1 MGLLHIRTLHRSRL
15 ERSGKILH
23 RTREMN
29 KQIEIGDICYLI
41 PYGEHPPR
49 CGRVVKIE
57 LAEPPRYLVQELFDQ
72 GVQTWFRADEI
83 AKLYSTLEVSK
94 MIGLE
99 TNHTINLLYSLG
111 KTIQWRLRNN
121 TPAYWRVTEE
131 DIEKIKNRRKGSIP
145 LQGRP
150 PEDKFAIHPEVM
162 GLLFPHPITRL
173 K

>member
-1 MGLLHIRTLHRSRL
+1 
-15 ERSGKILH
+15 
-23 RTREMN
+23 MN
-29 KQIEIGDICYLI
+29 KQIEIGDVCYLA

-49 CGRVVKIE
+49 CGRVLTIDPTE
-57 LAEPPRYLVQELFDQ
+57 APRYLLQELFDQ
-72 GVQTWFRADEI
+72 EAQTWFGADEI
-83 AKLYSTLEVSK
+83 IKLYPTPEVSK
-94 MIGLE
+94 MIGLK

-111 KTIQWRLRNN
+111 KTMQWRLRNN

-150 PEDKFAIHPEVM
+150 PEDKFVIHPEAM
-162 GLLFPHPITRL
+162 GLLFPHPATRL

>member
-1 MGLLHIRTLHRSRL
+1 
-15 ERSGKILH
+15 
-23 RTREMN
+23 MN
-29 KQIEIGDICYLI
+29 KQIETGDICYLA

-49 CGRVVKIE
+49 CGRVLKIQS
-57 LAEPPRYLVQELFDQ
+57 AETPRYLIQELFDQ
-72 GVQTWFRADEI
+72 GAQAWFSADEI
-83 AKLYSTLEVSK
+83 VKLYSTLEVSK
-94 MIGLE
+94 MIGLK

-111 KTIQWRLRNN
+111 KTMQWRLRNN

-150 PEDKFAIHPEVM
+150 PGDKFVIHQEAM
-162 GLLFPHPITRL
+162 GLLFPHQATRL

>member
-1 MGLLHIRTLHRSRL
+1 
-15 ERSGKILH
+15 
-23 RTREMN
+23 MN
-29 KQIEIGDICYLI
+29 KQIETGDICYLA

-49 CGRVVKIE
+49 CGRVLKIE
-57 LAEPPRYLVQELFDQ
+57 PTESPRYLVQELFDQ
-72 GVQTWFRADEI
+72 GAQTWFRADEI
-83 AKLYSTLEVSK
+83 VKLYTAIEVSK
-94 MIGLE
+94 MIGLK

-111 KTIQWRLRNN
+111 KTMQWRLRNN

-150 PEDKFAIHPEVM
+150 PEDKFVIHPEAM

>member
-1 MGLLHIRTLHRSRL
+1 
-15 ERSGKILH
+15 
-23 RTREMN
+23 MN
-29 KQIEIGDICYLI
+29 KQIETGDICYLV

-49 CGRVVKIE
+49 CGRVMKIE
-57 LAEPPRYLVQELFDQ
+57 PTETPRYLMQELFDQ
-72 GVQTWFRADEI
+72 EAQEWFRADEI
-83 AKLYSTLEVSK
+83 VKLYSTIEVSK
-94 MIGLE
+94 MIGLK

-111 KTIQWRLRNN
+111 KTMQWRLRNN

-162 GLLFPHPITRL
+162 GLLFPHPATRL